1 MFPSLA
7 FLSSFF
13 SFFLFFFVRVSISQR
28 SQLISMSVNVKS
40 FKKGLQIDFFSSGG
54 TRVLSDSTGSSGDP
68 WYCYPSHGFSNIYF
82 SWTSQWDLHIKAA
95 HSYLIGKKGSK
106 NPASLDFYLRLM
118 SYSWEKLKFE
128 QHYSILLFFQWW
140 GSKKFQLEFSFFS
153 PFIVI
158 YSLFVLQKPFKMF
171 WWMKS
176 QYFLGVLMYLALIIQ
191 YVCLWAGVWYH

>member
-13 SFFLFFFVRVSISQR
+13 FFFLFFFVCVSISQR

-82 SWTSQWDLHIKAA
+82 SGTSQWDLHIKAA
-95 HSYLIGKKGSK
+95 HSYLIGKKDPKTQLLWIFIWGWCHIVGRNWSLS
-106 NPASLDFYLRLM
+106 NIILYFSVLSIVRFQEIPVGIFICFSFLLLFTASLCYRNHLRCFGELN
-118 SYSWEKLKFE
+118 LN
-128 QHYSILLFFQWW
+128 I
-140 GSKKFQLEFSFFS
+140 
-153 PFIVI
+153 
-158 YSLFVLQKPFKMF
+158 SLV
-171 WWMKS
+171 
-176 QYFLGVLMYLALIIQ
+176 Y
-191 YVCLWAGVWYH
+191 